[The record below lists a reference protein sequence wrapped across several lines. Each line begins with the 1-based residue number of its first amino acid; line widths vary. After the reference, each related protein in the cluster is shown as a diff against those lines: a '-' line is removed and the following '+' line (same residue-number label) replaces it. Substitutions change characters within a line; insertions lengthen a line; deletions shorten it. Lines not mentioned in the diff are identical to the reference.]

1 MIAIID
7 YDAGNYVNSGTY
19 VTQETQPCGQIF
31 GHRAASLYR
40 PDEITYLRQISQEMS
55 GYEPSPYTLREDNA
69 DNWFKLAKMEGFFPY
84 IVNGYPTYTYMT
96 EEVALELADL
106 QSVIDP
112 YIDTEV
118 AKFIVGQNS
127 LDNFDKFL
135 SDLQAMGIEDMLK
148 IYTDLYVPAE

>member
-1 MIAIID
+1 
-7 YDAGNYVNSGTY
+7 
-19 VTQETQPCGQIF
+19 
-31 GHRAASLYR
+31 
-40 PDEITYLRQISQEMS
+40 
-55 GYEPSPYTLREDNA
+55 
-69 DNWFKLAKMEGFFPY
+69 
-84 IVNGYPTYTYMT
+84 MT

-135 SDLQAMGIEDMLK
+135 SELQAMGIEDMLK